1 MEETIVAPATPAGR
15 GGVAIVRIS
24 GTKAKKIG
32 ESLCKR
38 LPDSWQIIPCSI
50 YDKTGGVVDGGLVAF
65 FQSPKSY
72 TGEDVVEIHCHGNPV
87 IVDLIVA
94 SAVSFGARVADPG
107 EFTKRAFLNDKI
119 DLAQAES
126 VADLIGAESIA
137 AARGA
142 LSSLVGS
149 FSAEVSGSIE
159 RLLSLRVLLEAGLDF
174 PEEEGVPGLDKNL
187 EKVAKGVTEE
197 LSFVEKLI
205 KESKSGIVLR
215 SGLKVVILGPPN
227 CGKSTLLNY
236 LAKEDLA
243 IVSSS
248 PGTTRDPIRG
258 LVSLLGLPVSLVD
271 TAGVR
276 TKGVG
281 SVEKEGIKRTEQE
294 VSQADL
300 VFVMSEVG
308 VEFKPVGVEA
318 SQAIRVFNKIDLVD
332 KGRDLKKQK
341 GAVYLSAK
349 TGEGVD
355 LLVKRVHGFVGS
367 SHGIEVPFLARRR
380 HLSLLREVK
389 ESLSAAA
396 LSLGS
401 GSSPELVVEDI
412 KSAQNS
418 FGQIMNPIS
427 SDDVLG
433 KIFSEFCVGK

>member
-1 MEETIVAPATPAGR
+1 MGETIVAPATPAGK
-15 GGVAIVRIS
+15 GGIAIIRIS
-24 GTKAKKIG
+24 GAEAKKIG
-32 ESLCKR
+32 ECLCKS
-38 LPDSWQIIPCSI
+38 LPDSWQIKPCSV
-50 YDKTGGVVDGGLVAF
+50 YGKTGDVIDGGLVAF
-65 FQSPKSY
+65 FQSPRSY

-94 SAVSFGARVADPG
+94 SAISSGARMADPG

-126 VADLIGAESIA
+126 VADLIGADSVA

-142 LSSLVGS
+142 LSSLVGV
-149 FSAEVSGSIE
+149 FSSEVSGSIE
-159 RLLSLRVLLEAGLDF
+159 RLLGLRVLLEAGLDF
-174 PEEEGVPGLDKNL
+174 PEEEGVPGLDKNRK
-187 EKVAKGVTEE
+187 KVARGVAQE
-197 LSFVEKLI
+197 LSFVERLI
-205 KESKSGIVLR
+205 EESKSGLVLR

-258 LVSLLGLPVSLVD
+258 FVSLLGLPVRLVD
-271 TAGVR
+271 TAGIR
-276 TKGVG
+276 ASGAG
-281 SVEKEGIKRTEQE
+281 AIEKEGIKRTEQE
-294 VSQADL
+294 VSRADL

-308 VEFKPVGVEA
+308 VDFNPPQAEL
-318 SQAIRVFNKIDLVD
+318 SQSIRVFNKIDLFENSQD
-332 KGRDLKKQK
+332 FRRRR

-355 LLVKRVHGFVGS
+355 VLVKKVHELVGGS
-367 SHGIEVPFLARRR
+367 SGVEVPFLARRR
-380 HLSLLREVK
+380 HLSLLEEVR

-396 LSLGS
+396 VSLGS
-401 GSSPELVVEDI
+401 GFSPELVVEDI
-412 KSAQNS
+412 KAAQVS
-418 FGQIMNPIS
+418 FGQIMDPVS

>member
-1 MEETIVAPATPAGR
+1 M
-15 GGVAIVRIS
+15 
-24 GTKAKKIG
+24 
-32 ESLCKR
+32 
-38 LPDSWQIIPCSI
+38 
-50 YDKTGGVVDGGLVAF
+50 
-65 FQSPKSY
+65 
-72 TGEDVVEIHCHGNPV
+72 
-87 IVDLIVA
+87 
-94 SAVSFGARVADPG
+94 
-107 EFTKRAFLNDKI
+107 
-119 DLAQAES
+119 
-126 VADLIGAESIA
+126 
-137 AARGA
+137 
-142 LSSLVGS
+142 
-149 FSAEVSGSIE
+149 
-159 RLLSLRVLLEAGLDF
+159 
-174 PEEEGVPGLDKNL
+174 
-187 EKVAKGVTEE
+187 
-197 LSFVEKLI
+197 
-205 KESKSGIVLR
+205 
-215 SGLKVVILGPPN
+215 VILGPPN

-396 LSLGS
+396 VSLGS